1 MNTLIIYT
9 NHPRAV
15 QALLESHE
23 LVDSLPT
30 IISPLDSVADRMEY
44 HYPDDLPGQALT
56 FWFALAQGCGLIS
69 EEPQL
74 IHQQPEPPSQPTR
87 H

>member
-9 NHPRAV
+9 QHPRAV
-15 QALLESHE
+15 QALLQSHE
-23 LVDSLPT
+23 LV
-30 IISPLDSVADRMEY
+30 DRMEY
-44 HYPDDLPGQALT
+44 HYPDDLPSQALT

-74 IHQQPEPPSQPTR
+74 IHQESQQ
-87 H
+87 